1 MFRKYSKVSKV
12 ESCLLR
18 HTNSHMYQPY
28 RHIKF
33 VFGLLFCILKRS
45 RDFLYVH
52 PVNINFLKNKC
63 VQGIIEAQSIL
74 RLRIEIKTS
83 LAVFYRRIKYPYSFE
98 CV

>member
-45 RDFLYVH
+45 RDFL
-52 PVNINFLKNKC
+52 LC
-63 VQGIIEAQSIL
+63 
-74 RLRIEIKTS
+74 TS
-83 LAVFYRRIKYPYSFE
+83 CQYKLSEKLVRSGHYRGTIDIAS
-98 CV
+98 